1 MRRLIAIPGFAL
13 VAIGSFAV
21 YLGFRVSHVMAAS
34 AIGFGGSFLIV
45 IGVFLVLLSGIFDGI
60 LEKRWGP
67 GGNGL

>member
-1 MRRLIAIPGFAL
+1 
-13 VAIGSFAV
+13 
-21 YLGFRVSHVMAAS
+21 MAAS

-67 GGNGL
+67 SGNGL